1 MEDASEDYWSV
12 QRKLTP
18 FLELQRKGQKG
29 RRHAAALHWRHTA
42 ATSGTSATGHVR
54 GRHAG
59 LMLPPLRL
67 NAATPGP
74 SEDRTETGQ
83 HAG

>member
-1 MEDASEDYWSV
+1 MESVSEDYWSV
-12 QRKLTP
+12 QRQLTP
-18 FLELQRKGQKG
+18 FLELQDKSEDDMLPRYTGDIQRQLLELQPTGQ
-29 RRHAAALHWRHTA
+29 R
-42 ATSGTSATGHVR
+42 R

-59 LMLPPLRL
+59 LMLPP

-74 SEDRTETGQ
+74 LADRTVTEQ

>member
-42 ATSGTSATGHVR
+42 ATSGTSATGQVR